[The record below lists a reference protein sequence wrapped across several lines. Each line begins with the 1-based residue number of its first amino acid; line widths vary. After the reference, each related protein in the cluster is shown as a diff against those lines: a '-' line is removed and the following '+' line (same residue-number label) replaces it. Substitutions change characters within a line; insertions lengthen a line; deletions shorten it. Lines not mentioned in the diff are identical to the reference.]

1 MKIAEAEKLIETEG
15 LSEELFDEFKLSL
28 RGVPM
33 KKISAK
39 QNKRRDIYL
48 SHEYNAISTTINL
61 LYHGRMHI
69 VNSKL

>member
-28 RGVPM
+28 RG